1 MINRIYNT
9 FVFLI
14 IIGLCFYSCNDDEK
28 QKEKYKIM
36 TLKVAAYR
44 DYYVAPEHG
53 ITTNI
58 LGYVVTDE
66 TTRHTSSK
74 QSKVLKMS
82 MKKGM
87 SLWLKSKQ

>member
-36 TLKVAAYR
+36 TLKVAAYKIGR
-44 DYYVAPEHG
+44 AHV
-53 ITTNI
+53 
-58 LGYVVTDE
+58 
-66 TTRHTSSK
+66 
-74 QSKVLKMS
+74 
-82 MKKGM
+82 
-87 SLWLKSKQ
+87 

>member
-44 DYYVAPEHG
+44 DYWVM
-53 ITTNI
+53 
-58 LGYVVTDE
+58 LLQMK

>member
-44 DYYVAPEHG
+44 DYYVAPG
-53 ITTNI
+53 AWYNYQYIG
-58 LGYVVTDE
+58 LCCYG
-66 TTRHTSSK
+66 
-74 QSKVLKMS
+74 
-82 MKKGM
+82 
-87 SLWLKSKQ
+87 